1 MWKRNSSYCVGGNV
15 NWTANLKS
23 SLSEPSEIKD
33 MCNVNFLMS
42 LEDKVS
48 GAEIIIYSK

>member
-1 MWKRNSSYCVGGNV
+1 MWKRNSSYCAGGNV
-15 NWTANLKS
+15 NGTANLKS

-33 MCNVNFLMS
+33 MYNVNFLIS
-42 LEDKVS
+42 RENKAC